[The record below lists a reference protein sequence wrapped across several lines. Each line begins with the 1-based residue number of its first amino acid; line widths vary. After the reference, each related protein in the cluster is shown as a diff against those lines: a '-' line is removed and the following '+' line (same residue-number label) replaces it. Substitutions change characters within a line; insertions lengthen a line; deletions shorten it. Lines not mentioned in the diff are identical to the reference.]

1 MCVRAYACLYYII
14 FFTFSTISCS
24 LLLQVYVTK
33 ILYTDEFRPVEFL
46 IAYFFLFFFLIVV
59 YIFIQQYSYVH
70 YTNKDTFTRL
80 MTDYQIRT
88 A

>member
-1 MCVRAYACLYYII
+1 MMMNVIDRWEWMGGGINRVVREKEEINLW
-14 FFTFSTISCS
+14 
-24 LLLQVYVTK
+24 
-33 ILYTDEFRPVEFL
+33 
-46 IAYFFLFFFLIVV
+46 FFFLIVV

-88 A
+88 AWQINQSIDFMIHDSKKMK